1 MKDVDKVC
9 RPAIMTLDDY
19 KPGTT
24 IEEVERE
31 LGLSDIVKLSENENP
46 YGMSARALE
55 AILVELPRASQYPE
69 HGFYDLIHALAA
81 ANGVKESMV
90 VAGQG
95 AEALVQLVP
104 EMFVNPGDEVILAD
118 ITYSRYL
125 QASRLMDASVVVVPL
140 RDYRHDLQAI
150 AKAVTPRTKLIWVC
164 SPNNPTGTIVY
175 RREVRAFLDFLP
187 PSVVVVFDQ
196 AYSEFVDDPEY
207 ADGIEFLKQGYEN
220 VLVLRTFSKAHGMAG
235 LRLGYCIGSSA
246 VCNLLNRIRE
256 PFNVNRLAI
265 VASQASLADR
275 DFLEQCVERSRLGRE
290 YLTAE
295 FIRLGMDPVPSQ
307 ANFVLVDTKQ
317 DADALFKRLL
327 ARGGIVRSASG
338 WGLDTFLRVSVGR
351 PEQNE
356 RIVSLLEQESR
367 VVSLLEHGQ

>member
-1 MKDVDKVC
+1 VKNVKSVC
-9 RPAIMTLDDY
+9 RSAVLKLDEY

-24 IEEVERE
+24 IEEVERD

-46 YGMSARALE
+46 YGMSPRALE
-55 AILVELPRASQYPE
+55 AVLVELPRVSQYPE
-69 HGFYDLIHALAA
+69 HGFYDLVHALAA
-81 ANGVKESMV
+81 ANGVTESMV

-118 ITYSRYL
+118 MTYSRYL
-125 QASRLMDASVVVVPL
+125 QASRLMDADVVVVPL
-140 RDYRHDLQAI
+140 RDYRHDLEAM
-150 AKAVTPRTKLIWVC
+150 AKAVTPKTKLIWVC
-164 SPNNPTGTIVY
+164 NPNNPTGTIVY

-187 PSVVVVFDQ
+187 PSVIVVFDQ
-196 AYSEFVDDPEY
+196 AYGEFVDDSEF

-220 VLVLRTFSKAHGMAG
+220 VLILRTFSKAHGMAG
-235 LRLGYCIGSSA
+235 LRLGYCIGSDA

-265 VASQASLADR
+265 VASQASLADS
-275 DFLEQCVERSRLGRE
+275 DFLTQCLEQNRLGRA

-295 FIRLGMDPVPSQ
+295 FARLGMEPVPSQ

-317 DADALFKRLL
+317 TADVLFKRLL
-327 ARGGIVRSASG
+327 ARGAIVRSASG
-338 WGLDTFLRVSVGR
+338 WGLDTFLRITVGR

-356 RIVSLLEQESR
+356 RIVSLLEQER
-367 VVSLLEHGQ
+367 

>member
-55 AILVELPRASQYPE
+55 AILVELPRVFMYPE
-69 HGFYDLIHALAA
+69 HGFYDLVHALAA
-81 ANGVKESMV
+81 ANGVTESMV

-140 RDYRHDLQAI
+140 RDYRHDLEAI

-275 DFLEQCVERSRLGRE
+275 DFLGQCVERSRLGRE

-327 ARGGIVRSASG
+327 ARGGIVRPASG

-367 VVSLLEHGQ
+367 VVSLLEQGQ

>member
-9 RPAIMTLDDY
+9 RPAVMTLEEY
-19 KPGTT
+19 SPGMT

-31 LGLSDIVKLSENENP
+31 LGLSDVVKLSENENP
-46 YGMSARALE
+46 YGMSPRALE
-55 AILVELPRASQYPE
+55 AILVELPRVFMYPE
-69 HGFYDLIHALAA
+69 HGFYDLVHALAA
-81 ANGVKESMV
+81 ANGVTESMV

-118 ITYSRYL
+118 ITYTRYL

-140 RDYRHDLQAI
+140 RDYRHDLEAI

-275 DFLEQCVERSRLGRE
+275 DFLAQCVERSRLGRE

-295 FIRLGMDPVPSQ
+295 FVRLGMEPVPSQ

-317 DADALFKRLL
+317 DADVLFKRLL
-327 ARGGIVRSASG
+327 ARGVIVRPASG
-338 WGLDTFLRVSVGR
+338 WGLDTFLRISVGR

-356 RIVSLLEQESR
+356 RIVSLLEQES
-367 VVSLLEHGQ
+367 VL